1 MKYILLIV
9 GWFLPA
15 YAALG
20 QESAFNLA
28 QHFRQLSIQERITSN
43 LPKGREEEVIEAFI
57 EWGDN
62 DILLRINHGPTV
74 EKIVG
79 RYLETEGKLVSARR
93 AIENSG
99 SPNLVERLAP
109 ALYKGDEMIPRLWG
123 EGETDYGQSAAAALL
138 VGKLLMNSP
147 EFPAEVKVW
156 ANRNLKGNSAVCIA
170 AARQF
175 WELNQEA
182 LKAQKFDQVI
192 APEGAPSFAPL
203 PRPADSQD
211 PVTAPVRPAKRSLP
225 PAVVSTPP
233 QAVGSASYWWV
244 IGLLIASFICIVIIR
259 KKI

>member
-1 MKYILLIV
+1 MNIRFVLV
-9 GWFLPA
+9 SCFLGA
-15 YAALG
+15 SLVHSE
-20 QESAFNLA
+20 ESAERLA
-28 QHFRQLSIQERITSN
+28 MHFSSLPLEERIKEN
-43 LPKGREEEVIEAFI
+43 IPKGREAELTAQLIQRGYIVT
-57 EWGDN
+57 
-62 DILLRINHGPTV
+62 LLRINHGPTV

-79 RYLETEGKLVSARR
+79 KYLETEGKLVSARR
-93 AIENSG
+93 AIEDSG

-138 VGKLLMNSP
+138 VGRLLMNSP

-244 IGLLIASFICIVIIR
+244 IGLLFALIVCIVIIR
-259 KKI
+259 KKT